1 MTCHPR
7 THHRSL
13 CALLLLLL
21 LLLLAAWSA
30 PAQAQQ
36 QNRLRRI
43 KVVPHKGYTKID
55 FFFETPPDYAVS
67 TSGDRVRLLVRGTD
81 APLFRRFRSYSD
93 PRVAGIFTSLRDGGV
108 RVVIP
113 VKGGGAAAQA
123 VGGADATL
131 LSLLVSTGR
140 RAEAEQPDIV
150 PGREAILSG
159 AAELVNAVGASA
171 RAALPFNPT
180 DPKLLKKLL
189 TADEAAL
196 FLAGEEMLYVG
207 KGAEAVQVFTQFGQK
222 PQAVKALASFRLG
235 EAYALQERNAEA
247 LAALKEGIAL
257 APGHLAQAPEMM
269 QLYAEVLAKTG
280 DQVQGKALLVRLIGQ
295 LAGTSYVAPL
305 MNRLAEI
312 CERHGDTEQALA
324 MYRAVAQH
332 AEGTEAA
339 GRAFMKLADR
349 DLFGIPQGRYP
360 VLLKRY
366 QAIYDA
372 PGGQALRDEALF
384 KMALLPALYGPAAQA
399 LESAATYD
407 RRYPRGIFSTIVKKM
422 HQQLLLPVYH
432 ELVQAKDDAGLVRLC
447 LDHREALALCLA
459 EPGFVARLSGAFE
472 ATGRRAEEIR
482 FFSYLAE
489 RSWVGDNGPFL
500 LARIVEDAFA
510 LGDVS
515 LAESTARKFLQRFP
529 QDARGYRL
537 REQLAKL
544 CFDRGDFGEATSLL
558 GFLKGKKQQP
568 EFAESGYYLGKGLAH
583 AGDHKGAEAALA
595 GFAQAAGESPFA
607 ADAWLAVAIEREA
620 LKDSRGALAAYQ
632 QAEKVTDGERKQQCL
647 YKIGELYLQF
657 GNPGKAAQSWE
668 QAVREGGS
676 GSWVKLATIS
686 LQDLKWRLNLSKEL
700 R

>member
-7 THHRSL
+7 SHHRSL
-13 CALLLLLL
+13 CVLLLLLV
-21 LLLLAAWSA
+21 LLALSA
-30 PAQAQQ
+30 AAQAQQ
-36 QNRLRRI
+36 QNRLQRMKI
-43 KVVPHKGYTKID
+43 APHKGYTKID
-55 FFFETPPDYAVS
+55 LFFAAPPDYALSS
-67 TSGDRVRLLVRGTD
+67 TRDRVRLVVRETD

-93 PRVAGIFTSLRDGGV
+93 PRVAGVFTSLRDGGV
-108 RVVIP
+108 SVVIP
-113 VKGGGAAAQA
+113 VKGGGAVAQV
-123 VGGADATL
+123 VGGGDATL
-131 LSLLVSTGR
+131 LSLVISTNKGG
-140 RAEAEQPDIV
+140 EAVQPDIL

-159 AAELVNAVGASA
+159 AADLVNAVGTSP
-171 RAALPFNPT
+171 RAALPFVPT

-189 TADEAAL
+189 TADEVAF

-222 PQAVKALASFRLG
+222 PQAVRALAGFRLG
-235 EAYALQERNAEA
+235 EAYALQERNREA
-247 LAALKEGIAL
+247 LAAFREGIAL
-257 APGHLAQAPEMM
+257 APGHLEQAPEMM

-295 LAGTSYVAPL
+295 QVGTPYMAPL

-324 MYRAVAQH
+324 MYRTVAQH

-339 GRAFMKLADR
+339 GRALMKLADR
-349 DLFGIPQGRYP
+349 ELFKIQRGRYT
-360 VLLKRY
+360 LLQQRY
-366 QAIYDA
+366 QAIYAA

-384 KMALLPALYGPAAQA
+384 KIALLPALYGPPAEA
-399 LESAATYD
+399 LDSVATYD

-432 ELVQAKDDAGLVRLC
+432 ELAQAKDDAGLVQLC
-447 LDHREALALCLA
+447 QDHREALALCLA
-459 EPGFVARLSGAFE
+459 ERGFIERLSAAFE
-472 ATGRRAEEIR
+472 ATGKRAEEIR

-500 LARIVEDAFA
+500 LARMVEDAFA

-515 LAESTARKFLQRFP
+515 LAESTARRFLMRFP
-529 QDARGYRL
+529 NDARGYRL

-544 CFDRGDFGEATSLL
+544 SFERGDVDEALSLL
-558 GFLKGKKQQP
+558 GFLKGKKPQP
-568 EFAESGYYLGKGLAH
+568 EFAESSYYFGKALAH
-583 AGDHKGAEAALA
+583 AGDHKGAEGAL
-595 GFAQAAGESPFA
+595 GRFIQAAGTSPLLS
-607 ADAWLAVAIEREA
+607 DAYLAQATEREA
-620 LKDSRGALAAYQ
+620 LKDPRGALAAYQ
-632 QAEKVTDGERKQQCL
+632 QAEKITDGELNQQCL
-647 YKIGELYLQF
+647 YKIGELYLLL
-657 GNPGKAAQSWE
+657 GMPARAAESWE
-668 QAVREGGS
+668 QAVRQGGS